1 MFGVLFELHLRTA
14 ALIKLHLQDASS
26 SKSISAI
33 ATKTYTGNRGLVTH
47 GYFEN
52 FKNGAFP
59 PPGGLQNIGICW
71 PRRCHQMTAVHSRQP
86 DLLHRPSP
94 RATRS
99 HEGNTHT
106 TVRLLLLRAT
116 PMGLR
121 GELSLVPRGLLLFG
135 WGKQVEGGKVPKPCR
150 NAPKPCK
157 NAACPDF
164 PPQHVSPPQPNII
177 RFELSSLPKKSIKYL
192 RVTTRIEH
200 LGGR

>member
-1 MFGVLFELHLRTA
+1 MRHHRSPSPQSRRRRTRETEG
-14 ALIKLHLQDASS
+14 SS
-26 SKSISAI
+26 RTDILKILKMVHDPPWRTPKMT
-33 ATKTYTGNRGLVTH
+33 ATPQTGSSRNDP
-47 GYFEN
+47 
-52 FKNGAFP
+52 AC
-59 PPGGLQNIGICW
+59 IGICW
-71 PRRCHQMTAVHSRQP
+71 PRRCRQMTAVHSRQP

-94 RATRS
+94 RATRP